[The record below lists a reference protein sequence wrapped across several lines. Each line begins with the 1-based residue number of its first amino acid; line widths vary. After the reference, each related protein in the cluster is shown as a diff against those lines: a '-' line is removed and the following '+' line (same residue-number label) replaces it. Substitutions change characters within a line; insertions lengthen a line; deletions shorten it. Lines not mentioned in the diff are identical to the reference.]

1 MSCLTRM
8 LQRERARSQVDPQT
22 GQVKTPLILQIP
34 LPPELGH
41 ACISLRKGDFR
52 LVRIARDRPT
62 RTGFFELPHAYVDS
76 GESLD
81 EGDGEDSE
89 EIHAELYL
97 HPPSDEEDRVHASLV
112 KFLHEQGVQQGWGGA
127 VTRREVTPA
136 CIQEVTEYFE
146 AYDLAMHQVFC
157 GFVGWVS
164 LYTTGILR
172 FPEGVPTDFAEDRLT
187 AETLEE
193 WMSTYYCVGRLGEE
207 GVPVYY
213 NPKIGLDIAFT
224 VEPRALGHLYRV
236 DERAAVLVH
245 NAERG
250 CVTIRV
256 LLGSEDENEE
266 NEHEEP
272 DELPEHD
279 PGASADPS

>member
-8 LQRERARSQVDPQT
+8 LQRERARSQVDPKT

-34 LPPELGH
+34 LPPELGS
-41 ACISLRKGDFR
+41 ACISLRRGDFR
-52 LVRIARDRPT
+52 LVRIVRDRPT
-62 RTGFFELPHAYVDS
+62 RTGFFALPYAYVDS
-76 GESLD
+76 GDAPE
-81 EGDGEDSE
+81 ED
-89 EIHAELYL
+89 EIHADLYL
-97 HPPSDEEDRVHASLV
+97 HAPSDEEDLVHASLV

-127 VTRREVTPA
+127 VTRREVTPG
-136 CIQEVTEYFE
+136 CIQEVSEYFA
-146 AYDLAMHQVFC
+146 AYDLSVHQVFC

-164 LYTTGILR
+164 LYTTGLLQ
-172 FPEGVPTDFAEDRLT
+172 FPEGVPSDFPEDQLT

-193 WMSTYYCVGRLGEE
+193 WMRLYYCVGRLGEE
-207 GVPVYY
+207 AVPVYY
-213 NPKIGLDIAFT
+213 NPQISLDIAFT

-256 LLGSEDENEE
+256 LLGLENE
-266 NEHEEP
+266 NEHEES
-272 DELPEHD
+272 DELPGHD